1 MDGAKLKEAIERLLG
16 EGERAERDEVRA
28 TVAELLAALE
38 SGAGRAAAPEN
49 QHWVVNQWVRAGIL
63 LGFRHS
69 DIVRVEMGGAF
80 GFADKHLFLP
90 RHPASMPGAR
100 LVPGGSAVRRGAH
113 IGAGVILMPPC
124 YVNVGAFVDEGSM
137 IDSHALVGSCAQI
150 GKRVHLS
157 AGAQIGGV
165 LEPPGAMPVVVEDG
179 CFVGALAGVLE
190 GVHVRRGAVLGA
202 GVILTASMP
211 VYDVPRRRI
220 LHADARGVL
229 EIPERAVVVA
239 GSRPMADPWA
249 AEMGVR
255 GAAAV
260 IVKDRDEGTDARAAL
275 EDALR

>member
-38 SGAGRAAAPEN
+38 SGAVRAAAPEN
-49 QHWVVNQWVRAGIL
+49 DHWVVNQWVRAGIL
-63 LGFRHS
+63 LGLRHS

>member
-1 MDGAKLKEAIERLLG
+1 MDGAKLKQAIERLLG

-38 SGAGRAAAPEN
+38 SGAVRAAAPEN
-49 QHWVVNQWVRAGIL
+49 DHWVVNQWVRAGIL

>member
-38 SGAGRAAAPEN
+38 SGAVRAAAPEN
-49 QHWVVNQWVRAGIL
+49 DHWVVNQWVRAGIL

-229 EIPERAVVVA
+229 EIPARAVVVA

>member
-38 SGAGRAAAPEN
+38 SGAVRAAAPEN
-49 QHWVVNQWVRAGIL
+49 DHWVVNQWVRAGIL

>member
-1 MDGAKLKEAIERLLG
+1 M
-16 EGERAERDEVRA
+16 
-28 TVAELLAALE
+28 AELLAALE
-38 SGAGRAAAPEN
+38 SGAVRAAAPEN
-49 QHWVVNQWVRAGIL
+49 DHWVVNQWVRAGIL